1 MKSLITALAL
11 SLAALAPT
19 AFADNHNAPSG
30 ATTRGVAPVVGMPCE
45 PGYKLVGDDCVLANI
60 GFE

>member
-19 AFADNHNAPSG
+19 AFADNHNAPSA
-30 ATTRGVAPVVGMPCE
+30 ATKGVGPVVGMPCE
-45 PGYKLVGDDCVLANI
+45 PGYKLIGEECVFANVE
-60 GFE
+60 FE